1 MTAKN
6 LRARVRDELTSEIKT
21 IARRQLATDGADLSL
36 RAVARELGMVSSAV
50 YRYFPSRDDLLTALI
65 IDCYNELGE
74 AAEQAVATAGPDSSL
89 MERWLAVGH
98 AVRDW
103 ALAHPADYALI
114 YGSPVPG
121 YHAPRDTVGPAS
133 RVTIQ
138 MLGLLVQGVATGTI
152 PADPGTP
159 QVPPGLA
166 AELDRFAEQVPGVS
180 RRLLA
185 RALTAWSQMFGAVN
199 FELFGRLNNLIDD
212 SRRELYDV
220 QLRAMG
226 EYLGLQ

>member
-6 LRARVRDELTSEIKT
+6 LRARVRDELTSEIKA

-36 RAVARELGMVSSAV
+36 RAIARELGMVSSAV

-74 AAEQAVATAGPDSSL
+74 AAEQAVAACGPESSL
-89 MERWLAVGH
+89 MERWLAIGH

-133 RVTIQ
+133 RVTTQ
-138 MLGLLVQGVATGTI
+138 MLGLLVQGVAAGAI

-159 QVPPGLA
+159 EVPPGLA

-180 RRLLA
+180 RHLLA
-185 RALTAWSQMFGAVN
+185 RALTAWVQMFGAVN
-199 FELFGRLNNLIDD
+199 FELFGRLTNLIDD
-212 SRRELYDV
+212 SRRELYDL
-220 QLRAMG
+220 QLRVMG

>member
-6 LRARVRDELTSEIKT
+6 LRARVRDELTSEIKA

-36 RAVARELGMVSSAV
+36 RAIARELGMVSSAV

-65 IDCYNELGE
+65 IDCYDELGE
-74 AAEQAVATAGPDSSL
+74 AAEQAVARAQGSL
-89 MERWLAVGH
+89 MDRWLAIGH

-121 YHAPRDTVGPAS
+121 YHAPTDTVGPAS
-133 RVTIQ
+133 RVTVQ
-138 MLGLLVQGVATGTI
+138 MLGLLVQGVATGAI
-152 PADPGTP
+152 PADPGSP
-159 QVPPGLA
+159 EVPPRLA

-185 RALTAWSQMFGAVN
+185 RGLTAWVQLFGAVN
-199 FELFGRLNNLIDD
+199 FELFGRLQNLIDD
-212 SRRELYDV
+212 SRRELYDL
-220 QLRAMG
+220 QLRVMG
-226 EYLGLQ
+226 EYLGFQ